1 MKMKLTAIL
10 LTLAMLFALAAC
22 GGTASSTEAS
32 VAAPAESTAEGN
44 PAPSEEAAPAEP
56 APAESA
62 EEPASSGEEE
72 VPAEPEIVTN
82 DTVIEYPLAEGESL
96 SIWCSKPS
104 GPPIVRDSWA
114 ELEIF
119 QQAEEYLGVQIE
131 WTEVEMFTI
140 ETQFNLMV
148 AAGDYT
154 DIISGVVQ
162 NYSTGAVGAY
172 EDGVVIDI
180 ADLVYDNMPNYWNL
194 VHSDAEKSKHVTT
207 EDGLE
212 LAVYVVNDQPLT
224 ERGLLIRSDWLET
237 VGMET
242 PATFDELE
250 EVLTAFKSEF
260 NCSNPLYVGET
271 GLTIPALT
279 AGYGIEYFDD
289 DLALYVGDDNQLVCS
304 YMTENYRDYVE
315 MISRWISAGL
325 VNGDMLLNSESVNM
339 NDTQT
344 YICNENTGAFHTSA
358 NQLSSY
364 YTYSSNENFDVTPIN
379 VVVRNA
385 GDDTINHFGSYEP
398 VQPDQ
403 TVSIST
409 DCENPDLALR
419 WIDYWYGEEGTM
431 YMTYGIEDYTYTVA
445 EDGTVTFTDLIVN
458 NDDGMSPEGMI
469 MKYNCQGK
477 LCGVM
482 MQKALWAYYSDKQKE
497 VLDFWSTQ
505 VEYDRSIP
513 NYVTLTT
520 EESSEY
526 VGIIADITA
535 YAESELTKFLFGD
548 RDISEWDAFTAEL
561 EAMGIHDAIAIYQG
575 AYDRQTA

>member
-1 MKMKLTAIL
+1 MKKKLTAML
-10 LTLAMLFALAAC
+10 LALTMLLALAAC
-22 GGTASSTEAS
+22 GGTTGSEAASS
-32 VAAPAESTAEGN
+32 AAPAANSAEQTA
-44 PAPSEEAAPAEP
+44 APSEQPET
-56 APAESA
+56 SA
-62 EEPASSGEEE
+62 SAE
-72 VPAEPEIVTN
+72 VPATSQVETISAEPEQAFN
-82 DTVIEYPLAEGESL
+82 DTVITYPLSDGEHL
-96 SIWCSKPS
+96 SIWCAKPG
-104 GPPIVRDSWA
+104 GPPIVRDSWS

-119 QQAEEYLGVQIE
+119 QKAEEHLGVTMD
-131 WTEVEMFTI
+131 WTEVDMFAM
-140 ETQFNLMV
+140 ESQFNLMI

-162 NYSTGAVGAY
+162 NYSTGVVGAY

-194 VHSDAEKSKHVTT
+194 VHADSEKEKYVTT
-207 EDGLE
+207 EDGQE
-212 LAVYVVNDQPLT
+212 LAIYVVNDQPLT
-224 ERGLLIRSDWLET
+224 ERGLLIRSDWLDT
-237 VGMET
+237 VGMDIPE
-242 PATFDELE
+242 TFDELE
-250 EVLTAFKSEF
+250 DVLTAFKNEY

-279 AGYGIEYFDD
+279 AGYGIEYYDD

-304 YMTENYRDYVE
+304 YMTEDYRDYVE
-315 MISRWISAGL
+315 MFSRWIKAGL

-358 NQLSSY
+358 NQLSTY
-364 YTYSSNENFDVTPIN
+364 YTYSSNKDFDVTPIN

-398 VQPDQ
+398 VQSGQ

-409 DCENPDLALR
+409 DCANPALALR
-419 WIDYWYGEEGTM
+419 WIDYWYSEEGTM

-445 EDGTVTFTDLIVN
+445 DDGTVTFTDMIVN
-458 NDDGMSPEGMI
+458 NTDGMSPEGMI

-477 LCGVM
+477 ICGVM

-497 VLDFWSTQ
+497 VMDFWSTQ

-513 NYVTLTT
+513 SYVTLTT
-520 EESSEY
+520 EESTAY
-526 VGIIADITA
+526 NGIVSDITA

-561 EAMGIHDAIAIYQG
+561 EAMGINDAIAIYQG
-575 AYDRQTA
+575 AYDRQAA

>member
-1 MKMKLTAIL
+1 MKTKLTAL
-10 LTLAMLFALAAC
+10 LLATTMLLAFTAC
-22 GGTASSTEAS
+22 GDTSSSEASASSPTTESSAPETSQPSQPAS
-32 VAAPAESTAEGN
+32 L
-44 PAPSEEAAPAEP
+44 AEP
-56 APAESA
+56 DASQVETSAVDAPETLT
-62 EEPASSGEEE
+62 
-72 VPAEPEIVTN
+72 TN
-82 DTVIEYPLAEGESL
+82 DTIIEYPLADGDTL
-96 SIWCSKPS
+96 SIWCAKPG
-104 GPPIVRDSWA
+104 GPPIVRDSWS

-131 WTEVEMFTI
+131 WTEVDMFTM

-148 AAGDYT
+148 AAGEYT

-162 NYSTGAVGAY
+162 NYSTGAIGAY
-172 EDGVVIDI
+172 EDGVIIDI

-194 VHSDAEKSKHVTT
+194 VFADSETAKYVTT
-207 EDGLE
+207 EDGQA

-224 ERGLLIRSDWLET
+224 ERGLLIRSDWLSE
-237 VGMET
+237 VGMDTPET
-242 PATFDELE
+242 FEELE
-250 EVLTAFKSEF
+250 ATLTAFQNTF
-260 NCSNPLYVGET
+260 GCSDPLYVGET

-279 AGYGIEYFDD
+279 SGYGIVYYND
-289 DLALYVGDDNQLVCS
+289 DLALYVGEDNKLVSS
-304 YMTENYRDYVE
+304 YMTDAYRDYVE
-315 MISRWISAGL
+315 MISRWIQKGL
-325 VNGDMLLNSESVNM
+325 VNGDMLLNSDSVSM

-344 YICNENTGAFHTSA
+344 YICNDNTGAFHTSA
-358 NQLSSY
+358 NQLSTY
-364 YTYSSNENFDVTPIN
+364 YTYTTSETFDVTPIN

-398 VQPDQ
+398 VQAGQ

-409 DCENPDLALR
+409 DCSDPELALR
-419 WIDYWYGEEGTM
+419 WIDYWYSEEGTM

-445 EDGTVTFTDLIVN
+445 EDGTVSFTDMIVN
-458 NDDGMSPEGMI
+458 NTDGMSPEGMI
-469 MKYNCQGK
+469 MKYNCQAK
-477 LCGVM
+477 ICGIM
-482 MQKALWAYYSDKQKE
+482 MQKALWTYYSDKQKE

-520 EESSEY
+520 EENAAYTS
-526 VGIIADITA
+526 IITDITA

-561 EAMGIHDAIAIYQG
+561 TDMGIEDAIAIYQG